1 MTEPGRG
8 SSRWN
13 RFAEEVVSIVV
24 GILLALAAQAGYQ
37 YLADRA
43 SEREMLRALRAE
55 FAADVTELGAD
66 QRYRTRK
73 LASIDL
79 LAAVRTGAAKSPP
92 PDTLASALRE
102 ILDYRFYT
110 ASHPVLDDALVT
122 GRLELIRSD
131 DLRQALMVF
140 GQARSRIGVI
150 EQREREF
157 VASQLEPYLGA
168 QLDLGAM
175 TSGSPEVV
183 AAALRSLAAAFADN
197 RFGSLLY
204 VNRSRTQN
212 SFDSADRLLG
222 TVVEV
227 QRLLGEGD

>member
-1 MTEPGRG
+1 MTESGKG

-13 RFAEEVVSIVV
+13 RFAEEVVSIVI
-24 GILLALAAQAGYQ
+24 GILLALAANAGYQ

-43 SEREMLRALRAE
+43 SEREMLRALRGE

-66 QRYRTRK
+66 QSYRTRK
-73 LASIDL
+73 LAAIDL
-79 LAAVRTGAAKSPP
+79 LTVVRTGTAKIPP
-92 PDTLASALRE
+92 PDTLANALQE

-110 ASHPVLDDALVT
+110 ASHPVLDDALMT

-157 VASQLEPYLGA
+157 VASQLEPYLGG
-168 QLDLGAM
+168 QLDLGAL
-175 TSGSPEVV
+175 TSGSHEAV
-183 AAALRSLAAAFADN
+183 AAALRSIAAVFADN

-204 VNRSRTQN
+204 VNRDRTQD
-212 SFDSADRLLG
+212 SFNFGDRLLG
-222 TVVEV
+222 TVVDV
-227 QRLLGEGD
+227 RRLLGDGD